1 MEYTLTL
8 SRATAALRQH
18 GLLLSAP
25 HCPQELTFPALT
37 YDSRAVTPG
46 ALFVCKGLNFKP
58 EYLQKALEAGA
69 ACYVA
74 EQPYDNAAPALLV
87 SDVRRALSVLAA
99 EYYGHPAEQL
109 TLIGLTGT
117 KGNTSV
123 APMRGC
129 APL

>member
-37 YDSRAVTPG
+37 YDSRAVAPG

-58 EYLQKALEAGA
+58 EYLQKALE
-69 ACYVA
+69 
-74 EQPYDNAAPALLV
+74 ERKTQK
-87 SDVRRALSVLAA
+87 
-99 EYYGHPAEQL
+99 
-109 TLIGLTGT
+109 T
-117 KGNTSV
+117 
-123 APMRGC
+123 
-129 APL
+129 

>member
-37 YDSRAVTPG
+37 YDSRAVAPG

-74 EQPYDNAAPALLV
+74 EQTYDNAAPALLV
-87 SDVRRALSVLAA
+87 SDVRRALSVL
-99 EYYGHPAEQL
+99 
-109 TLIGLTGT
+109 
-117 KGNTSV
+117 V
-123 APMRGC
+123 
-129 APL
+129 

>member
-37 YDSRAVTPG
+37 YDSRAVAPG

-69 ACYVA
+69 LHVFDTNTTATL
-74 EQPYDNAAPALLV
+74 PNSSPSSGSPAP
-87 SDVRRALSVLAA
+87 RAK
-99 EYYGHPAEQL
+99 PPPP
-109 TLIGLTGT
+109 
-117 KGNTSV
+117 TSS
-123 APMRGC
+123 RIF
-129 APL
+129 